1 MSATTPSGD
10 SLDYKLPRGLIVL
23 CCIWIAASWIMLF
36 GVRPPVQ
43 PVSSSY
49 ADNVTMMS
57 MLTMLGITIAWP
69 LLRTSGPPFNAPI
82 RQTCLDMLVLACGV
96 EIVFWP
102 LRLLTNWSVGQTG
115 AIVLVIT
122 LWILLY
128 GSIIWLGAGTPRPRR
143 RALAMAIAVLL
154 SLGGLVIAR
163 DQPDIWWNPMSTA
176 RTLTTGVMNDPV
188 ETAIRMAVPLSLA
201 TIGMWLLLVGL
212 ALLWRRSG
220 G

>member
-49 ADNVTMMS
+49 SDNVTMMS
-57 MLTMLGITIAWP
+57 VLTILGITIAWP
-69 LLRTSGPPFNAPI
+69 LLRTSGPPFSAPV
-82 RQTCLDMLVLACGV
+82 RQTCLDMVVLASGV

-102 LRLLTNWSVGQTG
+102 LRLLTNWSVGQT
-115 AIVLVIT
+115 AVIVLVVT

-128 GSIIWLGAGTPRPRR
+128 GSIVWLGASAHRPRR
-143 RALAMAIAVLL
+143 RTLAMTIAVVI

-163 DQPDIWWNPMSTA
+163 DQLHTWWSPMSTA
-176 RTLTTGVMNDPV
+176 RSMTAGVMNDPM
-188 ETAIRMAVPLSLA
+188 ETAVRTAIPLFVA
-201 TIGMWLLLVGL
+201 TLGMWLLLVGL
-212 ALLWRRSG
+212 RSLWRQSG
-220 G
+220 E